1 MIWKRLKEYPAYE
14 VSESGLVRRISAYDV
29 LGRYVGRTPL
39 KQGMASGYP
48 YVCLTTNGK
57 QRNEIIHVLVLLAFH
72 GPKPSSKHQGAH
84 FPDRTKTNN
93 HYTNLRWASKR
104 ENESDK
110 KIHGT
115 SDSNL
120 QEIDVII
127 IRQQLRMKLKSGNEL
142 ARIFRVSTATI
153 SEIRKRKTWKYLE
166 EFVGSEGKSILE
178 SAEGHL
184 FYSEDYGDIDAC
196 ALMNDLREYSL

>member
-1 MIWKRLKEYPAYE
+1 MNWKTIPEAPAYE
-14 VSESGLVRRISAYDV
+14 VSESGLVRRVVVPNRILKTYLDNRGYEFLSLSVNKV
-29 LGRYVGRTPL
+29 LKNFR
-39 KQGMASGYP
+39 
-48 YVCLTTNGK
+48 
-57 QRNEIIHVLVLLAFH
+57 IHKVVLRVF
-72 GPKPSSKHQGAH
+72 GPPQPSPKHHCAH
-84 FPDRTKTNN
+84 NDGNRLHN

-127 IRQQLRMKLKSGNEL
+127 IRQQLRMKLKTGNEL
-142 ARIFRVSTATI
+142 ARIFGVNIGTI
-153 SEIRKRKTWKYLE
+153 SNIKKRHTWKYLE